1 MAESMTKEEEQQLA
15 QQLLRTPMMGA
26 PVNSRPTASI
36 QQPPAQQQNPLMNTA
51 QSAIAQPNSAV
62 SELAQLLRN
71 TPKASELSQLLKRTP
86 SVVTPPENFGEG
98 VRNVFDNA
106 IKRPLQ
112 YKLGLRESPTQALTR
127 LKRDEAGLNLYMD
140 YVELAK
146 LKGERQSIMQ
156 FDLSALKD
164 SPDELRAMLALQEN
178 STDIEEFL
186 ERYTAAIS
194 SVRAQKDRLLTNE
207 TKDSLFFA
215 KLRSEEGEQAY
226 QVALQ
231 LRDELNPSDTAKLYR
246 ELERVPPS
254 ERQKFLALSFDEKQ
268 MIMTQTNGDMTKY
281 FKELAKG
288 AAAIANA
295 ERIAAAGG
303 LDLTDAQGAIDE
315 AYKEVYSDFV
325 VKGGYSIAVSNI
337 SQLNDSVRQ
346 LEKDPS
352 LTGRQYALRPD
363 SALPTATLALKENV
377 ARVVTQGMKEIIG
390 AAFAASEADQ
400 FIARSFNQILPA
412 SVNAER
418 LKRLRAGME
427 LAFEAKNAAARHYE
441 EFGTLSSWKPGV
453 RSLSKSLVDFEKL
466 MYQPDDYM
474 SLSKEQ
480 IKALASNP
488 LTREPELEALR
499 THYINRFGG
508 GKK

>member
-51 QSAIAQPNSAV
+51 QSAIAQPNSAS

-71 TPKASELSQLLKRTP
+71 TPKASELSQLLQRTP
-86 SVVTPPENFGEG
+86 SVVTPPETFSEG

-226 QVALQ
+226 QDALK
-231 LRDELNPSDTAKLYR
+231 LRNELNPSDTAKLYR
-246 ELERVPPS
+246 ELETVPPL
-254 ERQKFLALSFDEKQ
+254 ERQKFLALTFDEKQ
-268 MIMTQTNGDMTKY
+268 MLMTQTNGDMTKY

-288 AAAIANA
+288 AAVIANA

-303 LDLTDAQGAIDE
+303 LDLTTPQAAIDE
-315 AYKEVYSDFV
+315 AYKEIYGDFV
-325 VKGGYSIAVSNI
+325 VKGGYATAVGNI
-337 SQLNDSVRQ
+337 SQLDDSVRQ
-346 LEKDPS
+346 LNKDPS
-352 LTGRQYALRPD
+352 LTGRQFALRPD
-363 SALPTATLALKENV
+363 LALPPKTLALKENV
-377 ARVVTQGMKEIIG
+377 ARVVTQGMREIIG
-390 AAFAASEADQ
+390 SQFAAQEADQ

-418 LKRLRAGME
+418 LRRLRAGMK

-453 RSLSKSLVDFEKL
+453 ESLSKSLADFEKL

-488 LTREPELEALR
+488 LTQKPELEALR

>member
-51 QSAIAQPNSAV
+51 QSAIAQPNSAS

-71 TPKASELSQLLKRTP
+71 TPKASELSQLLQRTP
-86 SVVTPPENFGEG
+86 SVVTPPETFGEG

-226 QVALQ
+226 QDALK
-231 LRDELNPSDTAKLYR
+231 LRNELNPSDTAKLYR
-246 ELERVPPS
+246 ELETVPPL
-254 ERQKFLALSFDEKQ
+254 ERQKFLALTFDEKQ
-268 MIMTQTNGDMTKY
+268 MLMTQTNGDMTKY

-288 AAAIANA
+288 AAVIANA

-303 LDLTDAQGAIDE
+303 LDLTTPQAAIDE
-315 AYKEVYSDFV
+315 AYKEIYGDFV
-325 VKGGYSIAVSNI
+325 VKGGYATAVGNI
-337 SQLNDSVRQ
+337 SQLDDSVRQ
-346 LEKDPS
+346 LNKDPS
-352 LTGRQYALRPD
+352 LTGRQFALRPD
-363 SALPTATLALKENV
+363 LALPPKTLALKENV
-377 ARVVTQGMKEIIG
+377 ARVVTQGMREIIG
-390 AAFAASEADQ
+390 SQFAAQEADQ

-418 LKRLRAGME
+418 LRRLRAGMK

-453 RSLSKSLVDFEKL
+453 ESLSKSLADFEKL

-488 LTREPELEALR
+488 LTQKPELEALR

>member
-51 QSAIAQPNSAV
+51 QSAIAQPNSAS

-71 TPKASELSQLLKRTP
+71 TPKASELSQLLQRTP
-86 SVVTPPENFGEG
+86 SVVTPPETFGEG

-226 QVALQ
+226 QDALQ
-231 LRDELNPSDTAKLYR
+231 LRNELNPSDIAKLYK
-246 ELERVPPS
+246 ELEKLPPS
-254 ERQKFLALSFDEKQ
+254 ERQKFLALKFDEKQ
-268 MIMTQTNGDMTKY
+268 MIMYQTGGDLGPY
-281 FKELAKG
+281 FKKVAEG

-295 ERIAAAGG
+295 ERIAADGG
-303 LDLTDAQGAIDE
+303 LDLTPGQRAIDE

-325 VKGGYSIAVSNI
+325 VKGGSSKAISNI
-337 SQLNDSVRQ
+337 SQLDDSVRQ
-346 LEKDPS
+346 LNKDPS
-352 LTGRQYALRPD
+352 LTGRQFALRPD
-363 SALPTATLALKENV
+363 TALPAATLALKENV

-400 FIARSFNQILPA
+400 FISRSFNQILPA

-418 LKRLRAGME
+418 LRRLRAGMK
-427 LAFEAKNAAARHYE
+427 LAFEAKNAAAMHYE
-441 EFGTLSSWKPGV
+441 KFGTLSNWEPGV
-453 RSLSKSLVDFEKL
+453 ESLNKSLVDFEKL

-474 SLSKEQ
+474 SLDR
-480 IKALASNP
+480 KAIESIVTNP
-488 LTREPELEALR
+488 LTNQFELDAVE
-499 THYINRFGG
+499 THYLKRFGG
-508 GKK
+508 SGK

>member
-226 QVALQ
+226 QDALQ
-231 LRDELNPSDTAKLYR
+231 LRDELNPSDIAKLY
-246 ELERVPPS
+246 
-254 ERQKFLALSFDEKQ
+254 
-268 MIMTQTNGDMTKY
+268 
-281 FKELAKG
+281 
-288 AAAIANA
+288 
-295 ERIAAAGG
+295 
-303 LDLTDAQGAIDE
+303 
-315 AYKEVYSDFV
+315 
-325 VKGGYSIAVSNI
+325 
-337 SQLNDSVRQ
+337 
-346 LEKDPS
+346 
-352 LTGRQYALRPD
+352 
-363 SALPTATLALKENV
+363 
-377 ARVVTQGMKEIIG
+377 KEI
-390 AAFAASEADQ
+390 
-400 FIARSFNQILPA
+400 
-412 SVNAER
+412 
-418 LKRLRAGME
+418 
-427 LAFEAKNAAARHYE
+427 
-441 EFGTLSSWKPGV
+441 
-453 RSLSKSLVDFEKL
+453 EKL
-466 MYQPDDYM
+466 FVTVII
-474 SLSKEQ
+474 LAGVQ
-480 IKALASNP
+480 I
-488 LTREPELEALR
+488 
-499 THYINRFGG
+499 
-508 GKK
+508 

>member
-62 SELAQLLRN
+62 SELAQLLR
-71 TPKASELSQLLKRTP
+71 RTP
-86 SVVTPPENFGEG
+86 SVVTPPENFGQG
-98 VRNVFDNA
+98 VKNVLTNTVV
-106 IKRPLQ
+106 RPLQ
-112 YKLGLRESPTQALTR
+112 YKLGLRESPTQRLTR
-127 LKRDEAGLNLYMD
+127 LKTDRANLGLYQD
-140 YVELAK
+140 YIDLAK
-146 LKGERQSIMQ
+146 QRGEIESIQS
-156 FDLSALKD
+156 FDLSALAN
-164 SPDELRAMLALQEN
+164 SPAELRAMQSLKDT
-178 STDIEEFL
+178 STDIEQFMEEYSRAL
-186 ERYTAAIS
+186 TSSRAER
-194 SVRAQKDRLLTNE
+194 DRLLTN
-207 TKDSLFFA
+207 DSKNTMFMAEL
-215 KLRSEEGEQAY
+215 KNTDLSAY
-226 QVALQ
+226 QEMLRLQ
-231 LRDELNPSDTAKLYR
+231 DEINPSDTAKLYR
-246 ELERVPPS
+246 ELERLPPL
-254 ERQKFLALSFDEKQ
+254 EKQKFLALSFDEKQ
-268 MIMTQTNGDMTKY
+268 MIMTQANGDMTKY

-288 AAAIANA
+288 AAVIANA

-303 LDLTDAQGAIDE
+303 LDLTTPQAAIDE
-315 AYKEVYSDFV
+315 AYKEIYGDFV
-325 VKGGYSIAVSNI
+325 LKGGYATAVGNI

-346 LEKDPS
+346 LNKDPS
-352 LTGRQYALRPD
+352 LTGRQFAFLPD
-363 SALPTATLALKENV
+363 KALPDKTLALKENV

-400 FIARSFNQILPA
+400 FISRSFNQILPA

-418 LKRLRAGME
+418 LRRLRAGMK

-441 EFGTLSSWKPGV
+441 KFGTLSNWEPGV
-453 RSLSKSLVDFEKL
+453 ESLNKSLVDFEKL

-474 SLSKEQ
+474 SLSREQ
-480 IKALASNP
+480 IKALAENP
-488 LTREPELEALR
+488 LTSEPELEALR